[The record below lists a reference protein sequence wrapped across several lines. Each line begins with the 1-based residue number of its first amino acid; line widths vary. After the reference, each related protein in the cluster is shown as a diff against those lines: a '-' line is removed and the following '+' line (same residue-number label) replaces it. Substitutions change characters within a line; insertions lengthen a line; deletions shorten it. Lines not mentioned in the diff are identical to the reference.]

1 MITKNYC
8 TSYMNFWNMKVTAE
22 HQYGQKKQKLY
33 VNIMFQKYKRG
44 IVQQK
49 NNKT

>member
-22 HQYGQKKQKLY
+22 HQYGQKKTEIICKYY
-33 VNIMFQKYKRG
+33 VSKI
-44 IVQQK
+44 
-49 NNKT
+49 